1 MKKKKRIICFD
12 LDNVICFTNKKKIY
26 KKSKP
31 NSQAIKLIN
40 YLFKNNFKIIIFTA
54 RGMSRFKGDIKK
66 IKKNYLVLTRSQLQ
80 MWRVNYHKLIFGK
93 PSFDIYIDDKNLGF
107 KKKTWINELR
117 VLLKIHDK
125 KKI

>member
-1 MKKKKRIICFD
+1 MKKYKRIICFD
-12 LDNVICFTNKKKIY
+12 LDNVICFTNKKKNY
-26 KKSKP
+26 KKSNP

-66 IKKNYLVLTRSQLQ
+66 IKKNYQVMTKSQLE
-80 MWRVNYHKLIFGK
+80 MWRVNYHELIFGK

-117 VLLKIHDK
+117 VLLKIYDK
-125 KKI
+125 KNL